1 MPKKTIDTETVPI
14 STRVTPR
21 MAKAINDIVAHDR
34 YISASDYL
42 RDLIRKD
49 LNERGAKPILPHST
63 DQEIE
68 SNG

>member
-1 MPKKTIDTETVPI
+1 MPKKTMDIETVSI

-21 MAKAINDIVAHDR
+21 MAKAINDIVVHDR
-34 YISASDYL
+34 YISTSDYL

-49 LNERGAKPILPHST
+49 LNERGAKPIVPHST
-63 DQEIE
+63 NQEMQ